1 MNNAYI
7 PKYQMG
13 GLVGPDGMPQPTSM
27 PQQGG
32 MPPGGAPQGVG
43 VAPQGAQQPGGNPQ
57 MLEMQINQFMKQHP
71 EQVAQLQEAV
81 MTEMQSGE
89 MTAEELN
96 QLVQLATVAA
106 QNPEMYPNIRQHAI
120 QQGIATEQDLPE
132 QYDQALVFALML
144 AGRAAQQGGAPQGNI
159 PSMAKGGPV
168 PGSKAKADGGVVI
181 EAHKGEYVIP
191 ENVVAMKGKEFF
203 DNLVEK
209 YKGS

>member
-1 MNNAYI
+1 MDNSYI

-13 GLVGPDGMPQPTSM
+13 GLVGPDGLPQPT
-27 PQQGG
+27 G

-43 VAPQGAQQPGGNPQ
+43 VAQQGQQPGGDPQ
-57 MLEMQINQFMKQHP
+57 MLEMQVNQFIKQHP
-71 EQVAQLQEAV
+71 EQVAQLQEAIT
-81 MTEMQSGE
+81 MELESGE

-96 QLVQLATVAA
+96 QMVQLATVAA
-106 QNPEMYPNIRQHAI
+106 QNPEMYSYVRQHAL
-120 QQGIATEQDLPE
+120 QQGIAGEQDLPE
-132 QYDQALVFALML
+132 QYDQGLVFALML

-168 PGSKAKADGGVVI
+168 PGGKAKADGGVVI

-209 YKGS
+209 YKGR